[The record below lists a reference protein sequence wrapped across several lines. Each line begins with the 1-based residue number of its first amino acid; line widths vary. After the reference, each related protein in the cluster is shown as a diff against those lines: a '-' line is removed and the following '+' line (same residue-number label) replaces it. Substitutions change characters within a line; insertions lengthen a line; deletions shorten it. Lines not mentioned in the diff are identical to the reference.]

1 MGYGPLTA
9 IWETVEQ
16 NGSYPDVRRITRDTD
31 WKGWVKVNPNLV

>member
-16 NGSYPDVRRITRDTD
+16 NGPYPDVRRITRDTD